1 MLRRAAYL
9 TLALTTLCASTLDG
23 VTEGDRLGGGET
35 SGLFENAKNGA
46 NGIIEQGPSGPTP
59 VFSVPFATDATAS
72 DGTTPTFSRA
82 STAYGT
88 RVVGGQME
96 LVEFGVNQPRI
107 GSFIDS
113 NGVTQNGVLIEGSS
127 ETLALHSS
135 IDGSQPAWTL
145 SNCTTPLS
153 AVDGPDPTTKARS

>member
-1 MLRRAAYL
+1 MTRLARHTGLVCIAA
-9 TLALTTLCASTLDG
+9 LAIAPHVAAGQATG
-23 VTEGDRLGGGET
+23 VGVGV
-35 SGLFENAKNGA
+35 SFERSKAY
-46 NGIIEQGPSGPTP
+46 GPSGPTP
-59 VFSVPFATDATAS
+59 VFSVPFTTNANAS
-72 DGTTPTFSRA
+72 DGTAPTFSRA

-88 RVVGGQME
+88 RVVGGEME
-96 LVEFGVNQPRI
+96 LVEFGVNQPRVGGFI
-107 GSFIDS
+107 AANGS
-113 NGVTQNGVLIEGSS
+113 TQSGVLIEGSS